1 MSDDPSSPLSF
12 ETSPF
17 DPETPDLFGAYPRLS
32 EAQIETLLP
41 LGERRTTAAG
51 DVLFRQGDLQCDF
64 IVVLDGTVAIVEG
77 SGQDERVLSIHGP
90 GRFLGE
96 IAILTGQAS
105 FVSAVVQ
112 RPGEVLEVSPSRV
125 RDLVARGGGL
135 GDALLRAFLLRRSIL
150 MEVGVGL
157 RIIGSPYSPDTRRL
171 REFAARNRLPHTFVD
186 LEVDHDA
193 EALLRALGV
202 APEETPVV
210 IWRGSD
216 VLRNPSNADLAQ
228 VVGLGTPAPPAD
240 VCDLLIVGAGPAG
253 LAAAVY
259 GASEGLQTVLLD
271 ALATGGQAGT
281 SSRIENYLGVPAGIS
296 GGELADLAVIQA
308 EKFGAYIT
316 VPAVASALERDGDH
330 HALRLEDG
338 GRLCA
343 RTVIIASGVRYRK
356 LEVEGLDRFEGSNVF
371 YAATLVEARQC
382 VGDPVVIVGGGNS
395 AGQAALFLARYAVEV
410 RLLIRHDDL
419 CRDMSRYL
427 ADRIDHD
434 PRIAVERCTEV
445 RGLDGDSQLEHVVV
459 ADTRTG
465 DRRTVPARTLFVFI
479 GAEPHVGWVGEHVA
493 LDDRGYVLTGR
504 DISVD
509 DRPDRSQRAAMMLET
524 SWPGVFAV
532 GDVRSGSIKRV
543 ASAVGEGSMVVRVVH
558 ERLRE
563 LGVPIDA
570 GSAQASAAAS
580 VTPLR

>member
-1 MSDDPSSPLSF
+1 MSF

-41 LGERRTTAAG
+41 LGERKPTAVG
-51 DVLFRQGDLQCDF
+51 DVLFRQGDVQCDF
-64 IVVLDGTVAIVEG
+64 IVVLEGTVAIVEG
-77 SGQDERVLSIHGP
+77 SGRDERVLSVHGP
-90 GRFLGE
+90 HRFLGE

-112 RPGEVLEVSPSRV
+112 RPGEVLEVSPSRL

-150 MEVGVGL
+150 LEVGVGL

-202 APEETPVV
+202 GAEETPVV

-228 VVGLGTPAPPAD
+228 VVGLRTSALPAD

-271 ALATGGQAGT
+271 AVATGGQAGT
-281 SSRIENYLGVPAGIS
+281 SPRIENYLGFPAGIS
-296 GGELADLAVIQA
+296 GGDLADLAVIQA
-308 EKFGAYIT
+308 EKFGACIT
-316 VPAVASALERDGDH
+316 VPAIASALERDGEH
-330 HALRLEDG
+330 HALRLDDG
-338 GRLCA
+338 RVLCA

-356 LEVEGLDRFEGSNVF
+356 LEVEGLDRFEGANVF

-382 VGDPVVIVGGGNS
+382 VDDPVVIVGGGNS
-395 AGQAALFLARYAVEV
+395 AGQAAVFLARYAVAV
-410 RLLIRHDDL
+410 QLLIRHDDL
-419 CRDMSRYL
+419 SRDMSRYL
-427 ADRIDHD
+427 ADRIDRD
-434 PRIAVERCTEV
+434 ARIAVERCTEV
-445 RGLDGDSQLEHVVV
+445 CGFTGDSRLEQVVV
-459 ADTRTG
+459 ADFRTG
-465 DRRTVPARTLFVFI
+465 DRRTIPARALFVFI
-479 GAEPHVGWVGEHVA
+479 GAEPHVTWVGEHVA
-493 LDDRGYVLTGR
+493 LDDCGYVLTGR
-504 DISVD
+504 DISVG
-509 DRPDRSQRAAMMLET
+509 DRHDRAARSAMMLET
-524 SWPGVFAV
+524 TSPGVFAV

-543 ASAVGEGSMVVRVVH
+543 ASAVGEGSMAVRVVH

-570 GSAQASAAAS
+570 GSASASAS